1 MTAGF
6 MTGHICHLGICT
18 YHGSLTSRET
28 LTNQVRPS
36 VLHQFHNTRVYSSN
50 QYPAEPGDVESRPV
64 VLEEVHSN
72 QAAGTDSTAV
82 YVNSILP
89 SLKI

>member
-6 MTGHICHLGICT
+6 MTSHICHLGICT

-36 VLHQFHNTRVYSSN
+36 VLHQFHNTRVYSVIN
-50 QYPAEPGDVESRPV
+50 
-64 VLEEVHSN
+64 
-72 QAAGTDSTAV
+72 
-82 YVNSILP
+82 ILP
-89 SLKI
+89 SLEMWKADLWCWKRCT